1 MLRTLAN
8 HAKLWARDES
18 GIAAVEM
25 AFIAPVALGFLSLVV
40 ASGQALTIYHRTVLT
55 AHSVTD
61 IVSRTPYQ
69 ADPNISSAETLSSTG
84 LDADLALGQLVFYPT
99 DATNLKVVM
108 TELVVNPSTN
118 QGTVKWSEGYNG
130 GVALSCG
137 TVINLDPSYS
147 ASGASY
153 LLYGQVNYAYQPLG
167 VLMNLAAMTLT
178 ATEILTIRNAP
189 QITVSG
195 VQTQC

>member
-1 MLRTLAN
+1 MLRSLAK
-8 HAKLWARDES
+8 HAKFWARDES

-61 IVSRTPYQ
+61 IVSRTPYK
-69 ADPNISSAETLSSTG
+69 ADPNISTAETMASTD
-84 LDADLALGQLVFYPT
+84 LDGDLALGQLVLYPT
-99 DATNLKVVM
+99 DATNLQVVM
-108 TELVVNPSTN
+108 SELIVNPNTN

-147 ASGASY
+147 ASGAGY
-153 LLYGQVNYAYQPLG
+153 LLYGQVSYAYQPLG